1 MFCQK
6 SGEPAARR
14 QVAAYLQAHHQFSQR
29 RACGLAGI
37 HRSTVRYRSTKP
49 RDEPIRIRL
58 RDLAMHYR
66 RYGYKRLHVLLRR
79 EGIMINHKRT
89 YRLYREEN
97 LMVRQRK
104 KRRRRPI
111 GRLPIIMPTR
121 PGERW
126 SMDFLADQLMD
137 GRRFRLLAI
146 TDDFTR
152 ECLAIHVAQS
162 ITGLRVCEVL
172 DQLRPAHGKPASIL
186 TDNGTEFTS
195 QAMFKWSYDASV
207 EQTFIEPGKLSQ
219 NAFIE
224 SFNGRLRDECLN
236 EHVFSSLPEA
246 RLIIEN
252 WRIHYNNER
261 PHGSL
266 GWLTPHQFKA
276 QIDKAA

>member
-1 MFCQK
+1 M
-6 SGEPAARR
+6 R
-14 QVAAYLQAHHQFSQR
+14 
-29 RACGLAGI
+29 
-37 HRSTVRYRSTKP
+37 
-49 RDEPIRIRL
+49 
-58 RDLAMHYR
+58 YR

-89 YRLYREEN
+89 YRLYREEK

-104 KRRRRPI
+104 KRRRRAI
-111 GRLPIIMPTR
+111 GRLPIIVPAR
-121 PGERW
+121 PLERW

-162 ITGLRVCEVL
+162 ITGWRVSEVL
-172 DQLRPAHGKPASIL
+172 DHLHPQYGRPSSIV

-195 QAMFKWSYDASV
+195 NAMFKWSHDTGV
-207 EQTFIEPGKLSQ
+207 ELRFIEPGKPSQ

-246 RLIIEN
+246 RTIIEN
-252 WRIHYNNER
+252 WRQHYNTSR

-266 GWLTPHQFKA
+266 GWLTPKEFKTK
-276 QIDKAA
+276 IDKAA

>member
-1 MFCQK
+1 MT
-6 SGEPAARR
+6 PAARR
-14 QVAAYLQAHHQFSQR
+14 RVAAYLQGRHRFSQR
-29 RACGLAGI
+29 RACRLAGV
-37 HRSTVRYRSTKP
+37 HRSTARYRSTRP
-49 RDEPIRIRL
+49 QDEPIRARL
-58 RDLAMHYR
+58 RQLALQYR

-79 EGIMINHKRT
+79 EGIVINHKRT
-89 YRLYREEN
+89 YRLYREEK

-104 KRRRRPI
+104 KRRRRAI
-111 GRLPIIMPTR
+111 GRLPIVMPSR

-146 TDDFTR
+146 ADDFTR

-162 ITGLRVCEVL
+162 ITGLRVSQVL
-172 DQLRPAHGKPASIL
+172 DQLRPVHGKPVSIV

-195 QAMFKWSYDASV
+195 HAMFKWSHDTGV
-207 EQTFIEPGKLSQ
+207 DLKFIEPGKPSQ

-246 RLIIEN
+246 RTIIEA
-252 WRIHYNNER
+252 WRRHYNTTR

-266 GWLTPHQFKA
+266 GWLTPNEFKA
-276 QIDKAA
+276 RIDKAA

>member
-1 MFCQK
+1 M
-6 SGEPAARR
+6 
-14 QVAAYLQAHHQFSQR
+14 
-29 RACGLAGI
+29 I
-37 HRSTVRYRSTKP
+37 H
-49 RDEPIRIRL
+49 
-58 RDLAMHYR
+58 R

-89 YRLYREEN
+89 YRLYRDEK

-104 KRRRRPI
+104 KRRRRAI
-111 GRLPIIMPTR
+111 GRAPIILPSR

-137 GRRFRLLAI
+137 GRRFRLLAVC
-146 TDDFTR
+146 DDFTR

-162 ITGLRVCEVL
+162 IPGTAVARIL
-172 DQLRPAHGKPASIL
+172 DALRPEHGRPTAIVI
-186 TDNGTEFTS
+186 DNGTEFTS
-195 QAMFKWSYDASV
+195 NAMFKWSTDTGV
-207 EQTFIEPGKLSQ
+207 RLQFIEPGKPSQ

-246 RLIIEN
+246 RNIVET
-252 WRIHYNNER
+252 WRQHYNGAR

-266 GWLTPHQFKA
+266 NWQTPHEFNCKSTRQHEES
-276 QIDKAA
+276 IV